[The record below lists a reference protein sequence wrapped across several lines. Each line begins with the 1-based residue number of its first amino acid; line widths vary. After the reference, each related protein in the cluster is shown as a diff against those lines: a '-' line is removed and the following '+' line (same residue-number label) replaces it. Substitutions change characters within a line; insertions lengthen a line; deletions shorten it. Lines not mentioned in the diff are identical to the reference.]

1 MATILHDSI
10 GIVVAVVVVTQVYA
24 PMSITA
30 SHYNH
35 EKMEFHRF
43 PTYIGM
49 GLRYK
54 RSLGRSQS
62 DV

>member
-10 GIVVAVVVVTQVYA
+10 GIAVAVVVVTQVYA

-35 EKMEFHRF
+35 EKMNSWDSIAFLH
-43 PTYIGM
+43 I
-49 GLRYK
+49 
-54 RSLGRSQS
+54 
-62 DV
+62 